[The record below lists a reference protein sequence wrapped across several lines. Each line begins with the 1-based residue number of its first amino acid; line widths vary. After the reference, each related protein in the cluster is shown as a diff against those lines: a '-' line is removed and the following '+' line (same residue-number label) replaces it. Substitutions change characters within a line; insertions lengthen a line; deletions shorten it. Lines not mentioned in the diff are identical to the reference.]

1 MKKRCSLLAAAVSLT
16 LFFALLGCF
25 AAAFTAA
32 SGEAAS
38 QVNAVEPIQA
48 AAAVQETS
56 GYLIRTVDDEVCVF
70 QGDALIR
77 RTGVTA
83 SLLPRQDREALEHG
97 ISVESRAELT
107 ALLED
112 LGS

>member
-48 AAAVQETS
+48 AAAIQETS

-83 SLLPRQDREALEHG
+83 SLLPRQDREALEQG
-97 ISVESRAELT
+97 ITVESRAELT